1 MLYGSR
7 LSLVLEIG
15 ARAGWAEDLRRQ
27 RVPCLGSGVEQVAV
41 VLVGPIAQVVTPQV
55 GLRQLAFS
63 PASGFLTGGSPILV
77 LTGDLGNDQQDDL
90 VAVTEEPS
98 GGLGPDPI
106 VFGSVNNA
114 CPVEL
119 DNNGSVNTLDS
130 LVLLN
135 VWSAAAEVA
144 DWNGDGRID
153 ILDSLA
159 FLNEWVAGC

>member
-1 MLYGSR
+1 M
-7 LSLVLEIG
+7 
-15 ARAGWAEDLRRQ
+15 
-27 RVPCLGSGVEQVAV
+27 
-41 VLVGPIAQVVTPQV
+41 
-55 GLRQLAFS
+55 
-63 PASGFLTGGSPILV
+63 